1 MSGRVSRQRAPVDY
15 NNKESMVP
23 AWLKGIQSTKSQ
35 TPPKKASKKVVSSP
49 GSAEKE
55 NGAVDKKAAPKPK
68 PSKSSKGSEKE
79 KVVVAGEK
87 KSKQKKPST
96 IGEKADAQPARGR
109 NAGLTVVPIEDRK
122 SKAPQV
128 SGLRK
133 PETSKPA
140 AVPKPPAAAKEVPGL
155 PGVVQNPGKPS
166 TAATK
171 ATTGRPISAK
181 RKTPAAD
188 FTPVKQIVSG
198 TLAPGAGFEN
208 NTFSPEQSAK
218 RSKTAVTA
226 LHACCSHAEKML
238 EESRRNFVELQTLF
252 NELQEENTALKTAS
266 IRDQVEELFAQH
278 TERVLE
284 HGEKAS
290 DLAAHWRE
298 EAEKMASLLAE
309 SRVEEVG
316 VQNRTLRAELA
327 TARQALLDM
336 EAHAMCPEGAAGSSL
351 YRGYYPGMQHEN
363 MMQNQQQYNHQQ
375 QQQPGGFGVDAPYSL
390 RNQRTVPYLSSS
402 DMNLASNGVVAVGG
416 GGVGQ
421 QHQQQHQ
428 QQVQVQ
434 VQQHMTEESVQA
446 NARDTIRGRR
456 VSGLPPVAGPLHARP
471 GQTAADVSRQ
481 IQFYSNSLSAVPEE
495 AAEAEGS
502 GPLPQQQ
509 QQQQQQQ
516 PGSANAPSTGVLL
529 SRGQGLMMAAHMD
542 AKPLKGGKFQFTHHL
557 TGYCFILGNDPDP
570 SDPTMPELDIHYQP
584 ISLGTAEAA
593 LRKVCGAQPDLLLE
607 EGWFSEEQAEMFFG
621 FVCQA
626 MGICAMEH
634 K

>member
-1 MSGRVSRQRAPVDY
+1 
-15 NNKESMVP
+15 
-23 AWLKGIQSTKSQ
+23 
-35 TPPKKASKKVVSSP
+35 
-49 GSAEKE
+49 
-55 NGAVDKKAAPKPK
+55 
-68 PSKSSKGSEKE
+68 
-79 KVVVAGEK
+79 
-87 KSKQKKPST
+87 
-96 IGEKADAQPARGR
+96 
-109 NAGLTVVPIEDRK
+109 
-122 SKAPQV
+122 V

-140 AVPKPPAAAKEVPGL
+140 ALPKPPAAAKQVPGL
-155 PGVVQNPGKPS
+155 PGVVQKPDKSS
-166 TAATK
+166 TAGTK
-171 ATTGRPISAK
+171 STSARPIATK

-198 TLAPGAGFEN
+198 TLAPGAELDN
-208 NTFSPEQSAK
+208 NFSPTEEEERSVKRSKQVEPKASMPAARVPAPPAAQPAAMLPPPRQQPRNATFPMMPPPQVFTFSPLP
-218 RSKTAVTA
+218 VTNQ
-226 LHACCSHAEKML
+226 AEKML
-238 EESRRNFVELQTLF
+238 EESRRNFVELQILF

-309 SRVEEVG
+309 SEVEEVAG
-316 VQNRTLRAELA
+316 QNRTLRAELA

-336 EAHAMCPEGAAGSSL
+336 EVAKAEQEKAIVELQKRNVHLERYARKKPAMTNKCVGTDDPVVILQAHAMCPEGAAGSSL
-351 YRGYYPGMQHEN
+351 YRGYYHGMQHEN
-363 MMQNQQQYNHQQ
+363 MMNTNTHQNQHQL
-375 QQQPGGFGVDAPYSL
+375 GGFGVDAPYSL
-390 RNQRTVPYLSSS
+390 RNQRTVPFLSGS
-402 DMNLASNGVVAVGG
+402 DMNLASNGVVA
-416 GGVGQ
+416 GQ
-421 QHQQQHQ
+421 NGHFNQPNQ
-428 QQVQVQ
+428 
-434 VQQHMTEESVQA
+434 QQHMTEESVHA
-446 NARDTIRGRR
+446 NARDNIRGRR
-456 VSGLPPVAGPLHARP
+456 VSALPPVAGPLHARP

-481 IQFYSNSLSAVPEE
+481 IQFYSKESLSAVPEE
-495 AAEAEGS
+495 AVE
-502 GPLPQQQ
+502 QQQ
-509 QQQQQQQ
+509 APVAPASVPQNHQYVQQAQQ

-570 SDPTMPELDIHYQP
+570 NDPAMPELDIHYQP
-584 ISLGTAEAA
+584 ISLGTAEGA

-626 MGICAMEH
+626 MGMCAMEQ

>member
-1 MSGRVSRQRAPVDY
+1 M
-15 NNKESMVP
+15 
-23 AWLKGIQSTKSQ
+23 
-35 TPPKKASKKVVSSP
+35 
-49 GSAEKE
+49 
-55 NGAVDKKAAPKPK
+55 
-68 PSKSSKGSEKE
+68 
-79 KVVVAGEK
+79 
-87 KSKQKKPST
+87 
-96 IGEKADAQPARGR
+96 
-109 NAGLTVVPIEDRK
+109 
-122 SKAPQV
+122 

-218 RSKTAVTA
+218 RSKQLSQPYMPAARAPAPSAAAVAPPPAAMLPPPRQQPRNSTFPMMPPPQA
-226 LHACCSHAEKML
+226 FTFSPLPVTSHAEKML

-336 EAHAMCPEGAAGSSL
+336 EVAKAEQEKAIVELQKRSVHLERYARKKPAMVNKCVGTDDPVVIMQAHAMCPEGAAGSSL

>member
-1 MSGRVSRQRAPVDY
+1 
-15 NNKESMVP
+15 
-23 AWLKGIQSTKSQ
+23 
-35 TPPKKASKKVVSSP
+35 
-49 GSAEKE
+49 
-55 NGAVDKKAAPKPK
+55 
-68 PSKSSKGSEKE
+68 
-79 KVVVAGEK
+79 
-87 KSKQKKPST
+87 
-96 IGEKADAQPARGR
+96 
-109 NAGLTVVPIEDRK
+109 
-122 SKAPQV
+122 V

-140 AVPKPPAAAKEVPGL
+140 ALPKPPAAAKEVPGL
-155 PGVVQNPGKPS
+155 PGVVQKTSKGS
-166 TAATK
+166 TAGTK
-171 ATTGRPISAK
+171 STSARPISAK

-198 TLAPGAGFEN
+198 TLAPGAELEN

-218 RSKTAVTA
+218 RSKQLSKPSMPAARVPAASAAAAALPPAAMLPPPRQQPRNPTFPMMPPPQAFTFSPLPVTTN
-226 LHACCSHAEKML
+226 AEKML

-309 SRVEEVG
+309 SKVEEVG
-316 VQNRTLRAELA
+316 AQNRTLRAELA

-336 EAHAMCPEGAAGSSL
+336 EVSKAEQEKAIVELQKRNVHLERYARRKPAMANKCVGTDDPVVIMQAHAMCPEGAAGSSL
-351 YRGYYPGMQHEN
+351 YRGFYPGMQHEN
-363 MMQNQQQYNHQQ
+363 MMQNQP
-375 QQQPGGFGVDAPYSL
+375 QQPGGFGVDAPFSL

-402 DMNLASNGVVAVGG
+402 DMNLASNGVAVGG
-416 GGVGQ
+416 AQ
-421 QHQQQHQ
+421 Q
-428 QQVQVQ
+428 QQVQTQ
-434 VQQHMTEESVQA
+434 QQHMTEESVQA

-456 VSGLPPVAGPLHARP
+456 VSALPPVAGPLHARP

-495 AAEAEGS
+495 AAQAEGQK
-502 GPLPQQQ
+502 PLPQQQ
-509 QQQQQQQ
+509 QQQEQLEEQ
-516 PGSANAPSTGVLL
+516 PESANAPSTGLLL

-570 SDPTMPELDIHYQP
+570 TDPTMPELDIHYQP

-593 LRKVCGAQPDLLLE
+593 LRKVCGAKPDLLLE
-607 EGWFSEEQAEMFFG
+607 DGWFSEEQAEMFFG

-626 MGICAMEH
+626 MGICAMEQ
-634 K
+634 KQ